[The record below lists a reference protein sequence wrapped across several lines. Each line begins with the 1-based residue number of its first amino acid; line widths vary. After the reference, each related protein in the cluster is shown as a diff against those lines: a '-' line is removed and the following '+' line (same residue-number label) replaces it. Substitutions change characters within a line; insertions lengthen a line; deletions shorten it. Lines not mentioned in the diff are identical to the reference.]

1 MADSLTCPIIPV
13 IHWWHHVCESW
24 GSSVSEK
31 KDRAGPLSD
40 FSAGGVVCHE
50 GKVLLIRPRDL
61 KGRAVWTFPKGH
73 LDGAESSSQ
82 AAIREVEEETGWRC
96 RIEGELP
103 CSEYRFQRKGRL
115 VRKTVR
121 WFRMTVIE
129 KVGTPDSEVDEV
141 AWLSLTEALDRLTYD
156 SDRRL
161 LQEMAK
167 LLDLQMQHEQGEG
180 LH

>member
-1 MADSLTCPIIPV
+1 MS
-13 IHWWHHVCESW
+13 
-24 GSSVSEK
+24 K
-31 KDRAGPLSD
+31 KRDPGGPLSD
-40 FSAGGVVCHE
+40 YSAGGVVCLE
-50 GKVLLIRPRDL
+50 RKVLLIRPRHL
-61 KGRAVWTFPKGH
+61 RGRAVWTFPKGH

-103 CSEYRFQRKGRL
+103 HSEYRFQRKGRL

-141 AWLSLTEALDRLTYD
+141 AWLSPTEALNRLTYH

-161 LQEMAK
+161 LQEM
-167 LLDLQMQHEQGEG
+167 LQ
-180 LH
+180 LHRLAPRET

>member
-1 MADSLTCPIIPV
+1 MADSLTYPIIPV

-50 GKVLLIRPRDL
+50 GKVLLI
-61 KGRAVWTFPKGH
+61 

-115 VRKTVR
+115 VRKTVQ
-121 WFRMTVIE
+121 WFSMTVIE

-141 AWLSLTEALDRLTYD
+141 AWLSPTEALNRLTYD
-156 SDRRL
+156 SDRGL
-161 LQEMAK
+161 LQKVAK
-167 LLDLQMQHEQGEG
+167 LVDLPKPDEQGER